1 MKTVLLA
8 LSLFGFVSLPAM
20 ADGYPIDPTTQE
32 VLRPTLRVRLAVPQI
47 EQLSAT
53 GLVELTEEQLIII
66 HRFYPKANKTQSV
79 VTATF
84 NDNNEDLTVEDV
96 HVFWV
101 SAEEIAVTLNP
112 KVFAVKNLQNS
123 ALAEPGHPHP
133 TDIRIAPYGQIY
145 IAGKRST
152 FKDALEV
159 IARRS
164 VEPGLTHRQ
173 VSVTVAPPYRC
184 VESSW
189 KLDTDGELKDPITL
203 NQEVADLFTALA
215 KYGEAHAVIVFK
227 SW

>member
-1 MKTVLLA
+1 MKTLLLA

-20 ADGYPIDPTTQE
+20 ADGYSFDPTTQE
-32 VLRPTLRVRLAVPQI
+32 VWSPTLRVRLSVPQI

-53 GLVELTEEQLIII
+53 GLVDLTEEQLILI

-112 KVFAVKNLQNS
+112 KVFAAKNLQES
-123 ALAEPGHPHP
+123 ALAEPGYPNL

-159 IARRS
+159 IARLS

-173 VSVTVAPPYRC
+173 VSVTVAPPYRSD
-184 VESSW
+184 EYSW
-189 KLDTDGELKDPITL
+189 KLDPDGELKGQVTL
-203 NQEVADLFTALA
+203 NQEVADLFNALS
-215 KYGEAHAVIVFK
+215 KYGEAHAVIVAK